1 MIEILRNP
9 NIDFIA
15 KRKYG
20 FIFSAVVM
28 IISFALIFV
37 RGPNFGI
44 DFTGGALLQ
53 IKFDQAVTTG
63 ALRNSLSKIGRGNA
77 QIQSLGVAKTEYI
90 VRVAGE
96 NPEGFAPA
104 LKAVLSEDFPDNT
117 KEFLREETVEPKI
130 GKELLGKTIWAVII
144 ALVLILI
151 YVSFRF
157 DYRFGTAAV
166 IALFHDAIFTLGV
179 LVLTQRELSIVVVG
193 ALLTIIGYSIND
205 SIVISDRIREKHNK
219 MRREAYNVVLNTG
232 LNETLSR
239 TVLTVGTTLLAVIA
253 LLVFGGT
260 VIADFAFTL
269 LVGFLIGTYSSIFIL
284 AGIVSVWEEKFPKKK
299 K

>member
-1 MIEILRNP
+1 MIEIIKNP
-9 NIDFIA
+9 NIDFIG

-20 FIFSAVVM
+20 FVISGILVCVSFL
-28 IISFALIFV
+28 IILFI
-37 RGPNFGI
+37 GPNFGI

-53 IKFDQAVTTG
+53 IKFTDQVSTAELRDALNEVG
-63 ALRNSLSKIGRGNA
+63 AGDA
-77 QIQSLGVAKTEYI
+77 QIQMLGADQREYI
-90 VRVAGE
+90 IRTAQA
-96 NPEGFAPA
+96 NPVEFSRS
-104 LKAVLSEDFPDNT
+104 LKEVLAQRFPDNVR
-117 KEFLREETVEPKI
+117 EILREETVEPKI
-130 GKELLGKTIWAVII
+130 GKELLGKTLWAIVI

-166 IALFHDAIFTLGV
+166 IALFHDALFTVAV
-179 LVLTQRELSIVVVG
+179 LIIAQREFSIVIVG

-205 SIVISDRIREKHNK
+205 SIVISDRIREKYKK
-219 MRREAYNVVLNTG
+219 MRKEPFNIVLNTG
-232 LNETLSR
+232 LNEVLSR

-253 LLVFGGT
+253 LLIFGGS

-269 LVGFLIGTYSSIFIL
+269 LVGFVIGTYSSIFIV
-284 AGIVSVWEEKFPKKK
+284 ASIVSVWEERFPKKK

>member
-1 MIEILRNP
+1 MIEIVRNP
-9 NIDFIA
+9 NIDFIS

-20 FIFSAVVM
+20 FIFSAAIV
-28 IISFALIFV
+28 IISLVLILV
-37 RGPNFGI
+37 KGPNFGI

-53 IKFDQAVTTG
+53 VKFEEPITTA
-63 ALRNSLSKIGRGNA
+63 ALRNSLAKIGKEKA
-77 QIQSLGVAKTEYI
+77 QIQALGVMSTEYI
-90 VRVAGE
+90 IRAAGE
-96 NPEGFAPA
+96 NPAGFANSV
-104 LKAVLSEDFPDNT
+104 KQVLTDDFPDNE

-130 GKELLGKTIWAVII
+130 GKELLTKTIWAVII
-144 ALVLILI
+144 ALILILI

-166 IALFHDAIFTLGV
+166 IALFHDAIFTIGV
-179 LVLTQRELSIVVVG
+179 LVLTQREFSIVVVG

-205 SIVISDRIREKHNK
+205 SIVISDRIREKFSK
-219 MRREAYNVVLNTG
+219 MRREPYNVILNTG

-239 TVLTVGTTLLAVIA
+239 TILTVGTTLLAVIA
-253 LLVFGGT
+253 LLVFGGS

-284 AGIVSVWEEKFPKKK
+284 ANIVSVWEERFPKKRK
-299 K
+299 

>member
-1 MIEILRNP
+1 MIEIVRNP
-9 NIDFIA
+9 NIDFIG

-20 FIFSAVVM
+20 FIFSAAV
-28 IISFALIFV
+28 ILISLLLIFIK
-37 RGPNFGI
+37 GPNFGI

-53 IKFDQAVTTG
+53 VRFANSVTT
-63 ALRNSLSKIGRGNA
+63 AQLRSSLVKIGRESA
-77 QIQSLGVAKTEYI
+77 QIQALGVKDTEYI
-90 VRVAGE
+90 IRAAGE
-96 NPEGFAPA
+96 NPEAFAGD
-104 LKAVLSEDFPDNT
+104 LKTVLTEDFPDNT

-130 GKELLGKTIWAVII
+130 GKELLRKTVWAVIL
-144 ALVLILI
+144 ALALILI

-166 IALFHDAIFTLGV
+166 IALFHDAIFTIGV
-179 LVLTQRELSIVVVG
+179 LVITQREFSIVVVG

-205 SIVISDRIREKHNK
+205 SIVISDRIREKYSK
-219 MRREAYNVVLNTG
+219 MRREPYNVVLNTG

-239 TVLTVGTTLLAVIA
+239 TILTIGTTLLAVIA
-253 LLVFGGT
+253 LLIFGGA

-284 AGIVSVWEEKFPKKK
+284 ANIVSVWEEKFPKKK

>member
-1 MIEILRNP
+1 MIEIVRNP
-9 NIDFIA
+9 NIDFIG

-20 FIFSAVVM
+20 FIFSAAV
-28 IISFALIFV
+28 IFISLLLIFIK
-37 RGPNFGI
+37 GPNFGI

-53 IKFDQAVTTG
+53 VRFADPVTT
-63 ALRNSLSKIGRGNA
+63 AELRSSLVKIGRESA
-77 QIQSLGVAKTEYI
+77 QIQALGIKDTEYI
-90 VRVAGE
+90 IRAAGE
-96 NPEGFAPA
+96 NPEAFAGD
-104 LKAVLSEDFPDNT
+104 LKEVLTEDFPDNA

-130 GKELLGKTIWAVII
+130 GKELLRKTVWAVIL
-144 ALVLILI
+144 ALALILV

-166 IALFHDAIFTLGV
+166 IALFHDAVFTIGV
-179 LVLTQRELSIVVVG
+179 LVITQREFSIVVVG

-205 SIVISDRIREKHNK
+205 SIVISDRIREKYSK
-219 MRREAYNVVLNTG
+219 MRREPYNVVLNTG

-239 TVLTVGTTLLAVIA
+239 TILTIGTTLLAVIA
-253 LLVFGGT
+253 LLIFGGA

-284 AGIVSVWEEKFPKKK
+284 ASIVSVWEEKFPKKK

>member
-1 MIEILRNP
+1 MIEIVRNP
-9 NIDFIA
+9 NIDFIS

-20 FIFSAVVM
+20 FIFSAAIV
-28 IISFALIFV
+28 IISLVLILV
-37 RGPNFGI
+37 KGPNFGI

-53 IKFDQAVTTG
+53 VKFEEPITTA
-63 ALRNSLSKIGRGNA
+63 ALRNSLAKIGKEKA
-77 QIQSLGVAKTEYI
+77 QIQALGVMSTEYI
-90 VRVAGE
+90 IRAAGE
-96 NPEGFAPA
+96 NPAGFANSV
-104 LKAVLSEDFPDNT
+104 KQVLTDDFPNNE

-130 GKELLGKTIWAVII
+130 GKELLTKTIWAVII
-144 ALVLILI
+144 ALILILI

-166 IALFHDAIFTLGV
+166 IALFHDAIFTIGV
-179 LVLTQRELSIVVVG
+179 LVLTQREFSIVVVG

-205 SIVISDRIREKHNK
+205 SIVISDRIREKFSK
-219 MRREAYNVVLNTG
+219 MRREPYNVILNTG

-239 TVLTVGTTLLAVIA
+239 TILTVGTTLLAVIA
-253 LLVFGGT
+253 LLVFGGS

-284 AGIVSVWEEKFPKKK
+284 ANIVSVWEERFPKKRK
-299 K
+299 

>member
-1 MIEILRNP
+1 MIEIVKNP
-9 NIDFIA
+9 NIDFIG

-20 FIFSAVVM
+20 FVFSA
-28 IISFALIFV
+28 IITVIALILIFAI
-37 RGPNFGI
+37 GPNFGI

-53 IKFDQAVTTG
+53 IKFSQPMTTSE
-63 ALRNSLSKIGRGNA
+63 LRNSLARIGKEHA
-77 QIQSLGVAKTEYI
+77 SIQSLGTDKTEYI
-90 VRVAGE
+90 IRAAEEDPVE
-96 NPEGFAPA
+96 FA
-104 LKAVLSEDFPDNT
+104 KAVKDVLSTDFPDNSRQI
-117 KEFLREETVEPKI
+117 LREETVEPKI
-130 GKELLGKTIWAVII
+130 GKELLTKTLWAIII
-144 ALVLILI
+144 ALILILI

-166 IALFHDAIFTLGV
+166 IALFHDALFTIGV
-179 LVLTQRELSIVVVG
+179 LVLTQREFSIVVVG

-205 SIVISDRIREKHNK
+205 SIVISDRIREKQRK
-219 MRREAYNVVLNTG
+219 MRKEPYNVILNTG

-239 TVLTVGTTLLAVIA
+239 TILTVGTTLLAVLA
-253 LLVFGGT
+253 LLIFGGS

-269 LVGFLIGTYSSIFIL
+269 LVGFIIGTYSSIFIV